1 MDVTLAE
8 FGLDKYEGND
18 FYDISLV
25 DGYNLLMKIEPI
37 AGTFQTSPFGNPK
50 YDCKAVLCKHDM
62 LSDCPNELKEVKN
75 GRTVACLSACSKF
88 HNQEYCCPNGSPFGS
103 AKTCKASSYAHYFKQ
118 RCPDAYS
125 YAFDDEKSTFACRS
139 GNGKTSGYITTF
151 CP

>member
-1 MDVTLAE
+1 VKLAE
-8 FGLDKYEGND
+8 VGLDKFQGND

-25 DGYNLLMKIEPI
+25 DAFNLPMKIEPI
-37 AGTFQTSPFGNPK
+37 AGTFQTSRFGNQK
-50 YDCKAVLCKHDM
+50 YDCKAPTCTHNM
-62 LSDCPNELKEVKN
+62 LSDCPNELKQVQNRKV
-75 GRTVACLSACSKF
+75 VACLSACTKF

-103 AKTCKASSYAHYFKQ
+103 AQACKASSYAHHFKQ

-139 GNGKTSGYITTF
+139 APGKQSGYLTTF